1 LTVREA
7 QDNMEE
13 DKNVTERQDGAFEQ
27 MLIKFR
33 PLFWDTDIDA
43 LDMTAN
49 GQYVISRLLSMGG
62 MPGYLWVTRHF
73 SEKDIV
79 EAVIYRRDMN
89 PIIRNYMA
97 ERYHIPKDQ
106 LVKTRAWR

>member
-1 LTVREA
+1 MTVREV

-13 DKNVTERQDGAFEQ
+13 DKSVTETKDGAFEQ
-27 MLIKFR
+27 MLKEFR

-62 MPGYLWVTRHF
+62 MPDYLWVTRHY

-79 EAVIYRRDMN
+79 EAIW
-89 PIIRNYMA
+89 IR
-97 ERYHIPKDQ
+97 IP
-106 LVKTRAWR
+106 VM